1 MNKDQLRGAFRVA
14 IGSLEERAGR
24 LTGSTRW
31 RLSGV
36 KRQVIGQTQ
45 RLVGNA
51 RAAVKGATLKP

>member
-1 MNKDQLRGAFRVA
+1 MNMDHIHGTIKIAL
-14 IGSLEERAGR
+14 GSIEERCGR

-45 RLVGNA
+45 RLVGRA
-51 RAAVKGATLKP
+51 RDAVKGATLKP